1 MGVVYKERRRRET
14 AFGSSTKN
22 RGLVIGNRKEGRLWG
37 DTFWM
42 SAAGLVSAGLCIVR
56 ALLLP
61 KIINDPAHYGL
72 LLIINLIVGYGAY
85 ANLGVTLGI
94 YRQIPYLRGVGIDEE
109 EIARLRNSS
118 FGFVLLMGLVTVISV
133 FLLGWT
139 QIKSGTTLGF
149 IILGAGAALVPLRNL
164 TAILTNLYQADQRFR
179 SLAVLGFFYFFLSVG
194 LTLLGAH
201 LFGVIGAAG
210 ALIIVELIF
219 VITYW
224 IRLGYRLIPK
234 LNWGKIWR
242 VMRVGLPLTLIV
254 FLRFGLESVDKVF
267 IARFVGGVDRGFLN
281 LAATVGM
288 LVILI
293 PGKLG
298 VVLNPELAR
307 STGAGDRSALKRR
320 LVRYTEV
327 TAFVGALVAGLA
339 VIGSRTVLAAWL
351 PNYAPSIAL
360 IALYAPRMAF
370 HSIIQVAGNTLV
382 HLLIEKKRIGMWIG
396 LQLGIVLLAV
406 AGCTLALFRFGSARS
421 IVWIST
427 GVIIANSFVVSYFA
441 ANEVGMT
448 LRERLVFLLRAAL
461 PLIYV
466 GIVIEGIKYGLGL
479 ICGLPSLLRL
489 LIGIS
494 VFIIVSLPLVI
505 YTERRLGLLK
515 GLFNRLGNRT
525 GLPRDSRDA

>member
-1 MGVVYKERRRRET
+1 M
-14 AFGSSTKN
+14 ST
-22 RGLVIGNRKEGRLWG
+22 
-37 DTFWM
+37 
-42 SAAGLVSAGLCIVR
+42 AGLVSAGLCIIR

-85 ANLGVTLGI
+85 THLGVTLGI
-94 YRQIPYLRGVGIDEE
+94 YRQIPYLRGVGVDEE

-118 FGFVLLMGLVTVISV
+118 LGFVLLMGLVTVIAV
-133 FLLGWT
+133 FLIGWT

-149 IILGAGAALVPLRNL
+149 IILGTGAVLVPLRNL
-164 TAILTNLYQADQRFR
+164 TAILTNLYQAEQRFR
-179 SLAVLGFFYFFLSVG
+179 SLAVLGFLYFFLSVG

-201 LFGVIGAAG
+201 LFGVIGVAG

-224 IRLGYRLIPK
+224 SLLGYPLIPK

-242 VMRVGLPLTLIV
+242 VMRIGLPLTLIV

-267 IARFVGGVDRGFLN
+267 IARFIGGVDRGFLN

-307 STGAGDRSALKRR
+307 STGAGEIGVLKQR
-320 LVRYTEV
+320 LIRYTEV
-327 TAFVGALVAGLA
+327 TALVGALVAGLA
-339 VIGSRTVLAAWL
+339 VIGSRTMLVAWL
-351 PNYAPSIAL
+351 PNYAPSLAL
-360 IALYAPRMAF
+360 IDLYAPRMAF
-370 HSIIQVAGNTLV
+370 HSIIQVAGNTLI
-382 HLLIEKKRIGMWIG
+382 HLLIDRKHMGMWIG
-396 LQLGIVLLAV
+396 LQAGIVLLAV
-406 AGCTLALFRFGSARS
+406 AGCTLALFRFGSAHS

-427 GVIIANSFVVSYFA
+427 GMIIVNSLVVGYFA

-448 LRERLVFLLRAAL
+448 LKERLVFLLRAVL

-466 GIVIEGIKYGLGL
+466 GIVIEGIKYGITYLEGWSYLGRFL
-479 ICGLPSLLRL
+479 AGTSA
-489 LIGIS
+489 
-494 VFIIVSLPLVI
+494 FTIVVLPLVI
-505 YTERRLGLLK
+505 YSERRLGLLK
-515 GLFNRLGNRT
+515 GLVKRLGNTSSKR
-525 GLPRDSRDA
+525 GNRRNA